1 MLHLEPAG
9 PGERAVAGADA
20 GACAGVEA
28 SDEEVSFVAVG
39 ATTELPVICFA
50 MTAIYPAIGQ
60 GRWSFAES
68 SGQDS
73 FQQVRPYEG
82 SADGS

>member
-20 GACAGVEA
+20 SACTGVEA

-50 MTAIYPAIGQ
+50 MTAIPLL
-60 GRWSFAES
+60 
-68 SGQDS
+68 
-73 FQQVRPYEG
+73 
-82 SADGS
+82 